1 MSSVSLNLMFAATFF
16 AFILLVNGNPIDS
29 NEKYDIV
36 VCPEG
41 AQAQNGLIDGV
52 VIYPREERCAR
63 IGGMCVEKD
72 KCRSLVSANGL
83 CPNNQAKG
91 VECCFELEPQ
101 YLPCHQL

>member
-1 MSSVSLNLMFAATFF
+1 MSAMSLNLIFVATFF

-41 AQAQNGLIDGV
+41 AQEQNGLIDGV
-52 VIYPREERCAR
+52 VIYPREHRCSNV
-63 IGGMCVEKD
+63 GGMCVEKD

-83 CPNNQAKG
+83 CPNNQHKG

-101 YLPCHQL
+101 FLPCHQL